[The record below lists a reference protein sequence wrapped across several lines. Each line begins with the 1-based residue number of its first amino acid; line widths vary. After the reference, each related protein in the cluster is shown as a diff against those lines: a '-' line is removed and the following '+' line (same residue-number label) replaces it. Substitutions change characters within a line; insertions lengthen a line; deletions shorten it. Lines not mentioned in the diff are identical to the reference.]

1 MSKGACIAIGIASL
15 AIGSCFIA
23 LGAALGAAMPK
34 GPLPF
39 YVLGLFCCVVAA
51 ACLLPGSRRV
61 TLRIVRATICGVYVC
76 YVLSELGNPIK
87 MGKAD
92 IIGAVA
98 GFLVF
103 GLPGGYLAVTGRYP
117 VWGRYGHVLQ
127 GDEPE
132 DPRANGHRGGG
143 D

>member
-15 AIGSCFIA
+15 AAGSCFIA
-23 LGAALGAAMPK
+23 VGATLGAAMPK

-39 YVLGLFCCVVAA
+39 YVLGLFCCVVAL

-61 TLRIVRATICGVYVC
+61 TLRIVGATICGAYVC

-87 MGKAD
+87 MGEVN
-92 IIGAVA
+92 IIEAVA

-117 VWGRYGHVLQ
+117 VWGRYSRVLQ

-132 DPRANGHRGGG
+132 DPRPNDHRGEGE
-143 D
+143 